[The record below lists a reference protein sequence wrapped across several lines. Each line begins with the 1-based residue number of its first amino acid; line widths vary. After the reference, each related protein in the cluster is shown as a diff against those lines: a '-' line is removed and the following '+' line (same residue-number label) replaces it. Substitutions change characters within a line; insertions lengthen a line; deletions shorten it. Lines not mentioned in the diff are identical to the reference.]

1 LILFTLRWL
10 ALPLAGAAAFWI
22 ALSEYQTLRSLDWAR
37 PEVSLS
43 QLETRQPWGGLSGRA
58 LAAAVDEAPGLEPDA
73 AEAVL
78 AWQLQRYP
86 LDPTRWFSRALH
98 ARRAGESQER
108 ILQHVQAAVAVQPGH
123 RNLNWQVVALA
134 YELMR
139 YDLAE
144 QYLRYW
150 LQGNPGGTADALA
163 VASLWIADPADLFGR
178 VLPEREEYLLA
189 ALAVARRYGGMELG
203 AEAWSRL
210 PQPRLPQ
217 DPALL
222 DFVDLAIA
230 EGEWGLAMT
239 AWQDSFPD
247 YRPGEV
253 PNADFQHEL
262 GGGRGLTWRTQMPA
276 GARVS
281 RDLETFVTEPASLRV
296 DFVGRENLQLAGLS
310 LRIPL
315 RGEPRRWV
323 LSGAWRAEGLTTTSL
338 PYLSVSGGEGV
349 RARIDVPARDFDW
362 TPFRVELEVPEGGT
376 LLSLQLRRDP
386 TRLDFDRFLAG
397 RIWLDALRLEP
408 VPASS
413 D

>member
-1 LILFTLRWL
+1 
-10 ALPLAGAAAFWI
+10 
-22 ALSEYQTLRSLDWAR
+22 
-37 PEVSLS
+37 
-43 QLETRQPWGGLSGRA
+43 
-58 LAAAVDEAPGLEPDA
+58 
-73 AEAVL
+73 
-78 AWQLQRYP
+78 
-86 LDPTRWFSRALH
+86 
-98 ARRAGESQER
+98 
-108 ILQHVQAAVAVQPGH
+108 
-123 RNLNWQVVALA
+123 
-134 YELMR
+134 
-139 YDLAE
+139 
-144 QYLRYW
+144 
-150 LQGNPGGTADALA
+150 
-163 VASLWIADPADLFGR
+163 
-178 VLPEREEYLLA
+178 
-189 ALAVARRYGGMELG
+189 
-203 AEAWSRL
+203 
-210 PQPRLPQ
+210 
-217 DPALL
+217 
-222 DFVDLAIA
+222 
-230 EGEWGLAMT
+230 
-239 AWQDSFPD
+239 
-247 YRPGEV
+247 
-253 PNADFQHEL
+253 
-262 GGGRGLTWRTQMPA
+262 MPA